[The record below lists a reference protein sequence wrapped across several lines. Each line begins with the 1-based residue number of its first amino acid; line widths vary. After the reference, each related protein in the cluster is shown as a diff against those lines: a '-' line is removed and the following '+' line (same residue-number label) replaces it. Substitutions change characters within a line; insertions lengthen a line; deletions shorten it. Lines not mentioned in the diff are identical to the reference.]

1 MFLRLLSSFEK
12 IELELELLHGGRVER
27 NDGVVIVDCF
37 INEKTEKTRLDEKT
51 RPRREKRKN
60 RIDAL
65 LTRVS
70 KTNFKIGYK
79 NPYSRIGNLI
89 FN

>member
-1 MFLRLLSSFEK
+1 MKK

-37 INEKTEKTRLDEKT
+37 IDEKTRLDEKT
-51 RPRREKRKN
+51 RPRREKIKKREKRKKN

-65 LTRVS
+65 LTHVS
-70 KTNFKIGYK
+70 KTHFKIGYK
-79 NPYSRIGNLI
+79 NPNLRIGNLI

>member
-1 MFLRLLSSFEK
+1 MKK

-37 INEKTEKTRLDEKT
+37 IDKKTEKTRLNEKT

-70 KTNFKIGYK
+70 KTHFKIGYK

>member
-37 INEKTEKTRLDEKT
+37 INEKTEKTRLDET
-51 RPRREKRKN
+51 ETREKK
-60 RIDAL
+60 
-65 LTRVS
+65 
-70 KTNFKIGYK
+70 K
-79 NPYSRIGNLI
+79 
-89 FN
+89 